1 MTAPNLPKSE
11 ENIVFFRGSGKNAT
25 DKSQEVNGV
34 KMLKQYYW
42 IKGSYIVEKMKEIDY
57 L

>member
-11 ENIVFFRGSGKNAT
+11 DNIVFFRGSGRNAAQKN
-25 DKSQEVNGV
+25 QMINGV

-42 IKGSYIVEKMKEIDY
+42 IKGSYIAEKMKDIDFI
-57 L
+57 